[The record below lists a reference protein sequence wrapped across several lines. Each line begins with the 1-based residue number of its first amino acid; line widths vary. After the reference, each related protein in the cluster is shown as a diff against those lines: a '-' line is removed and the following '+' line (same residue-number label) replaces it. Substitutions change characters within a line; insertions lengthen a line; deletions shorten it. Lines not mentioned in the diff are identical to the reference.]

1 MNEIPYLRVVNE
13 KITMAALEGR
23 LNNAQRELLLLFNED
38 LSESDLLFL
47 KRVLV
52 RFKAERLMDK
62 ADAIWDKENWTEEDV
77 KRLLNIKMR
86 TPYRP
91 KN

>member
-1 MNEIPYLRVVNE
+1 MLS
-13 KITMAALEGR
+13 LEGR
-23 LNNAQRELLLLFNED
+23 LNNAQRELLMLFSED
-38 LSESDLLFL
+38 LSEADLLFL
-47 KRVLV
+47 KKVLL

-62 ADAIWDKENWTEEDV
+62 ADAIWEGKNWTTDDV

-91 KN
+91 GK